1 MDNMIGSRLKE
12 RRKELGITIS
22 QIHDQTGISTGVLS
36 AWERSEKLPSAP
48 SLVKLSEVFQC
59 SVDWIL
65 FGEQRFQSSLNSEI
79 NILHPPVSSSLESEL
94 VSLYREL
101 NLEDQE
107 EVLEIIKLKLRKV
120 KRDGEKMEKSY
131 NLTGEN
137 DDTMIG

>member
-48 SLVKLSEVFQC
+48 SLVKLSEVLQC

-120 KRDGEKMEKSY
+120 KRDGEKMEKLYS
-131 NLTGEN
+131 LTGEN
-137 DDTMIG
+137 NDTMIG

>member
-48 SLVKLSEVFQC
+48 SLVKLSEVLQC